1 MMYFKPA
8 TLNELRV
15 LSRMLNVAM
24 VDLVEAALKAYIFSK
39 EQELGG
45 AVPRRLKKRYVGP
58 RMDVS
63 GDRIRYVMRLDS
75 LAVEKVRDVAYLD
88 SRRFTQVCDDALT
101 NFIDFIKAEK
111 NFSNV
116 WLSRDD
122 VVAVRGRK
130 SADSLHEVNAL
141 LEKYKAT
148 KNRLK
153 QSGSV
158 SNRSDAAVR

>member
-1 MMYFKPA
+1 MTNHKSRSSRFMMYFKPA

-122 VVAVRGRK
+122 VVAVRGRFLPEGVVCI
-130 SADSLHEVNAL
+130 DCVNIF
-141 LEKYKAT
+141 
-148 KNRLK
+148 
-153 QSGSV
+153 SGGQGRGV
-158 SNRSDAAVR
+158 I